1 MSRATMPHGTPAAA
15 RRHYRH
21 GEKPC
26 TACLDAGRR
35 DKSERAGADPY
46 APAAQYTPR
55 EPARKQP
62 PTIAYRYGA
71 SRDNPRYSWA
81 VANIRKAEAIYGT
94 PEADREAG

>member
-1 MSRATMPHGTPAAA
+1 MREYAPHGTPAAA

-26 TACLDAGRR
+26 PDCMAAGRR
-35 DKSERAGADPY
+35 DRGERSGADPY
-46 APAAQYTPR
+46 AAGSQYTPR

-71 SRDNPRYSWA
+71 SAKDPRYSWA
-81 VANIRKAEAIYGT
+81 IKNIRKAEAIYGT